1 MIWLIVARR
10 HCGTYRHHL
19 AAALLTILAAGLM
32 SACIDVEVSSEYRL
46 DGSASHAIEIQIEHV
61 PADRSEADDLVAIL
75 AELEQRSTNA
85 GLEFERTEQAG
96 LTSIRISGTTS
107 EGQEAGAAL
116 NSLIN
121 ATGISVTPGVTAPFR
136 GTFRRETGAIGGS
149 SYMLDLS
156 VDGELL
162 FESVVFE
169 RLSVPVE
176 EQREVVSLVYVAT
189 FPGDVTRT
197 TGEQIG
203 DRTVRW
209 TVPFEGVTD
218 LHATARTGG
227 AGSAAL
233 FIIVGVAA
241 AVVIVAIA
249 AGLGWYLARRKR
261 LSATLGGAI
270 HRLPG
275 QQTITHEGIWVAR
288 KISGLTHRLTG
299 HKPDGP
305 LEK

>member
-1 MIWLIVARR
+1 LKVVWRSCDTSRR
-10 HCGTYRHHL
+10 HL
-19 AAALLTILAAGLM
+19 VAALLFVIAAGLL
-32 SACIDVEVSSEYRL
+32 SACVDVEVSSEYRL
-46 DGSASHAIEIQIEHV
+46 DGTASHAIEIQIEHI
-61 PADRSEADDLVAIL
+61 PADRSEAEDLDSIL
-75 AELEQRSTNA
+75 TELEQRSANA

-96 LTSIRISGTTS
+96 LTSVRISGTTS

-121 ATGISVTPGVTAPFR
+121 ATGINVAPGITAPFR

-176 EQREVVSLVYVAT
+176 ERREVVSLVYVAT

-197 TGEQIG
+197 TGELVG

-209 TVPFEGVTD
+209 TVPFQGVTD

-227 AGSAAL
+227 AGSAAM

-241 AVVIVAIA
+241 AVVIIA
-249 AGLGWYLARRKR
+249 FAAWLGWYLARRKR

>member
-1 MIWLIVARR
+1 MKVARR
-10 HCGTYRHHL
+10 HCGTYRRHL
-19 AAALLTILAAGLM
+19 AVALLSIIAAGLM
-32 SACIDVEVSSEYRL
+32 SACVDVEVSSDYLL
-46 DGSASHAIEIQIEHV
+46 DGSARHAIEIQIEHI
-61 PADRSEADDLVAIL
+61 PSDRSESDDLVAIL
-75 AELEQRSTNA
+75 SVLEERSTNA

-96 LTSIRISGTTS
+96 LTRVRISGTTS

-121 ATGISVTPGVTAPFR
+121 ATGINIAPGVTAPFR
-136 GTFRRETGAIGGS
+136 GTFQRQTGAIGGS
-149 SYMLDLS
+149 SYILDLS

-169 RLSVPVE
+169 RLTVPVE
-176 EQREVVSLVYVAT
+176 ERREVVSLVYLAT
-189 FPGDVTRT
+189 FPGDVTET
-197 TGEQIG
+197 NGEKIG

-209 TVPFEGVTD
+209 MVPFEGVTD
-218 LHATARTGG
+218 LGATARTGG

-241 AVVIVAIA
+241 AAVIVAVA
-249 AGLGWYLARRKR
+249 AGLGVYLARRKR
-261 LSATLGGAI
+261 LSAMLGGAI

-288 KISGLTHRLTG
+288 KISGLTRRLTG

-305 LEK
+305 VEK